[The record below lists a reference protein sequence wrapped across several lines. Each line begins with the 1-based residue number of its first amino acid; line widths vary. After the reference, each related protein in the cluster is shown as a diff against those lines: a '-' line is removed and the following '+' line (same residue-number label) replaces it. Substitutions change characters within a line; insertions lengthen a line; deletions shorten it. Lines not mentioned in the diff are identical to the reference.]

1 MFAYLFL
8 GIGLVL
14 IIEGLAWVAAPQ
26 ALERML
32 ELLRTLP
39 DDVRRQIGFFAVVLG
54 LIFLVIAVQFGA

>member
-14 IIEGLAWVAAPQ
+14 IIEGLAWIAAPQ

-39 DDVRRQIGFFAVVLG
+39 EDVRRQIGFFAVVLG